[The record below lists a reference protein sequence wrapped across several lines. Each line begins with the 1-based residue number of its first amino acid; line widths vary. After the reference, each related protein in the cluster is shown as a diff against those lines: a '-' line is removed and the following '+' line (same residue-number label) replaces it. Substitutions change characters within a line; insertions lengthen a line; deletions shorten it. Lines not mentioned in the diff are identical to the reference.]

1 MNLAFRAGA
10 DADDPRPK
18 LPGSLHVNRRLDR
31 WLRFDAAGF
40 AVIHP
45 GKVELG
51 QGILTALTQIAAEE
65 LDVAL
70 ARIRV
75 QPASTPGSP
84 DEAVTSGSLSIQ
96 ESGMALRHVCAEARA
111 ICLGVVAQRSGV
123 TPDAIGVRDGD
134 FVAPDGRVLGSYWAL
149 AGADLLAV
157 EGSPGIAPKP
167 AAERRVVGTSAPRI
181 DLPEKVFGAPRFIH
195 DLRLPGMLHA
205 RMVRPTARHAAL
217 AALRD
222 GALPGDATLFRSG
235 NLLAVVAAE
244 EHQAEA
250 AAARV
255 AQRAQWEATASLPED
270 HALESWLETTPAE
283 ESVVLEHAQEGLLE
297 RSAET
302 PAPAHRIAM
311 RFFRPFLAHA
321 AIGTCCAIARWD
333 GETVEIWT
341 HSQGIYN
348 LRTDLT
354 KALRLPA
361 ESITLHHVEGAGCY
375 GHNGA
380 DDVALDAA
388 LVARAH
394 PGVPVR
400 MLWSRAE
407 ELAWGP
413 VSPAMLVQVEAEAGA
428 DGSLMTWSQRVVSN
442 GHSGRPGRGALPTL
456 LSASMMADGFAV
468 PPSINPPLAGGG
480 GAQRNA
486 VPQYRVPSLRV
497 EMARPTTMPV
507 RASALR
513 GLGALVN
520 VWAIESVMDA
530 LAVASGE
537 DPLAYRMRHL
547 DDARARDVLARAAE
561 MASWSGRTRRDGVGH
576 GMAVARY
583 KGSGAWCAAVAEI
596 EAGARIVCRRLWLAG
611 DVGEV
616 INPDGTINQFEGG
629 AIQATSMCLLE
640 AVRHDATRITSDSWE
655 TYPILRFCEVPAV
668 ETSLIARPEA
678 PALGAGEASMGP
690 VIAAIA
696 NAIQDA
702 LGVRVKRWPFT
713 PENIAAAMED

>member
-1 MNLAFRAGA
+1 MNLAFSAGA
-10 DADDPRPK
+10 NADDPRPK

-70 ARIRV
+70 GRIRV
-75 QPASTPGSP
+75 QPASTPDSP

-123 TPDAIGVRDGD
+123 PADSIRVHDGD
-134 FVAPDGRVLGSYWAL
+134 FLAPDGRVLGSYWAL
-149 AGADLLAV
+149 AEAGLLAV
-157 EGSPGIAPKP
+157 EGSPGIVPKP
-167 AAERRVVGTSAPRI
+167 AAERRITGTSAARI
-181 DLPEKVFGAPRFIH
+181 DLPEKVYGAPRFVH

-205 RMVRPTARHAAL
+205 RMVRPTIRHGAL
-217 AALRD
+217 ASLRE

-235 NLLAVVAAE
+235 NLLAVVAAQ
-244 EHQAEA
+244 EHHAEA
-250 AAARV
+250 AAVRV
-255 AQRAQWEATASLPED
+255 AQRAQWEATGSLPED
-270 HALESWLETTPAE
+270 GVLEDWLETTPAE
-283 ESVVLEHAQEGLLE
+283 ESVVLE
-297 RSAET
+297 RSADT
-302 PAPAHRIAM
+302 PAPAHHIAM

-321 AIGTCCAIARWD
+321 SIGTCCAIAKWD
-333 GETVEIWT
+333 GDQVEIWT

-348 LRTDLT
+348 LRADLS

-361 ESITLHHVEGAGCY
+361 EAITLHHLEGAGCY

-394 PGVPVR
+394 PGLPVR
-400 MLWSRAE
+400 VLWSRAE

-413 VSPAMLVQVEAEAGA
+413 LSPAMLVQVEAEAGA
-428 DGSLMTWSQRVVSN
+428 DGSLTSWSQRVVSN

-507 RASALR
+507 RSSALR

-530 LAVASGE
+530 MASASRE

-561 MASWSGRTRRDGVGH
+561 MANWSGRVRRDGIGH
-576 GMAVARY
+576 GLAVARY

-596 EAGARIVCRRLWLAG
+596 EAGARIFCRRIWLAG

-616 INPDGTINQFEGG
+616 INPDGTINQLEGG

-640 AVRHDATRITSDSWE
+640 AVRHDSTRITSESWD
-655 TYPILRFCEVPAV
+655 TYPILRFSEVPAV

-690 VIAAIA
+690 VIGAIA
-696 NAIQDA
+696 NAIHDA
-702 LGVRVKRWPFT
+702 LGVRVRRWPFT